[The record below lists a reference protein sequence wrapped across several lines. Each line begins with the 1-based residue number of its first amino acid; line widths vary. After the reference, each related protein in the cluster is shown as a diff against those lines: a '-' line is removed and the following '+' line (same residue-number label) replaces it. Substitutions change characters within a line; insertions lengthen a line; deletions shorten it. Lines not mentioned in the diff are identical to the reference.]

1 MKSSTRWNTLFLGIL
16 VPALGIGQLKVGF
29 VQSDRIRA
37 EYEEFRKAEGE
48 LQLEFRKVQYEFQ
61 TMTDRLDSLRRV
73 FETQRLMSSPEW
85 RREKEKE
92 ISSLE
97 QKVQDFQV
105 VKVGPEGELYK
116 KQLQLE
122 TEIIQK
128 VQRAVN
134 KVAIDRGYDYVFD
147 SMALLYG
154 KPTHNLT
161 DDVLHELR
169 RLSEGKVEAGK

>member
-1 MKSSTRWNTLFLGIL
+1 MKLSVKWWMALALL
-16 VPALGIGQLKVGF
+16 MVPVTGVAQLKIGF

-37 EYEEFRKAEGE
+37 EYEEFKAAEGE

-61 TMTDRLDSLRRV
+61 TMSDRLDSLRKV

-85 RREKEKE
+85 RREKEQE
-92 ISSLE
+92 ISTLE
-97 QKVQDFQV
+97 KQVQDFQLR
-105 VKVGPEGELYK
+105 KVGPEGELYQ

-122 TEIIQK
+122 TQIIQK
-128 VQRAVN
+128 VQKAVN
-134 KVAIDRGYDYVFD
+134 KVAIDKGYDYVLD

-161 DDVLHELR
+161 DDVLYELR
-169 RLSEGKVEAGK
+169 KMSEGESEN